1 MRSKAFAILLI
12 VLGVAATIGG
22 VYGQLFL
29 GEDEGHHDEREPT
42 FAAQSQAGAYALTAS
57 GGDGQLLVSLTQ
69 AGQSI
74 QAFDELHGEDGA
86 HVFIVDGSG
95 TFFSHAVVASLDETP
110 FDVVGDG
117 PHRVV
122 VQAAPGSGP
131 DLLELG
137 VSVDGASAA
146 VEPNSADRPV
156 VATDAPWT
164 DGGLTVTRQGFDFV
178 LSEAWNGD
186 DLYDGPA
193 LLTLFRLDDGAFT
206 HAHGELVGNN
216 RFSFATDLPGLGDYL
231 AALEFE
237 QDGDTV
243 TALFRFTL

>member
-1 MRSKAFAILLI
+1 MKSKAFAILLI

-29 GEDEGHHDEREPT
+29 GDDDGHHDDREPT
-42 FAAQSQAGAYALTAS
+42 FAMQPQAGAYELSAVGERGEVS
-57 GGDGQLLVSLTQ
+57 VSLTQ
-69 AGQSI
+69 AGQAI
-74 QAFDELHGEDGA
+74 QAFDELHGEAGA
-86 HVFIVDGSG
+86 HVFIVNEAGS
-95 TFFSHAVVASLDETP
+95 FFSHAVVASLTEAR
-110 FDVVGDG
+110 FDVFGEG

-122 VQAAPGSGP
+122 VQAAPESGP

-137 VSVDGASAA
+137 IGVEGAGAPDSPAQPA
-146 VEPNSADRPV
+146 

-164 DGGLTVTRQGFDFV
+164 DGRLTVSRQGFDFV
-178 LSEAWNGD
+178 LSTPWNGG
-186 DLYDGPA
+186 DLYDAPA
-193 LLTLFRLDDGAFT
+193 LLTLHRLDDGAFT
-206 HAHGELVGNN
+206 HAHGELVGDN

-237 QDGDTV
+237 QDGEIV